1 MRALIKFILFF
12 SINLKDLFPV
22 SKNLVKQLLCAQVI
36 VTITAASQF
45 IGQCTH
51 RD

>member
-1 MRALIKFILFF
+1 MRALIRFILFF

-36 VTITAASQF
+36 IITAASQF

-51 RD
+51 HG